1 MLKLAKEHRDAKEI
15 ERVNRYYIPK
25 DDEKPQ
31 DRYVEEDG
39 PKGKLEELIC
49 ILSNN
54 AAHFCCLK
62 VLFVAHI

>member
-39 PKGKLEELIC
+39 PKGKLEELI
-49 ILSNN
+49 
-54 AAHFCCLK
+54 
-62 VLFVAHI
+62 